1 MNKPL
6 LPNFIGIGA
15 QRAGS
20 TWLNQCLR
28 EHPEIYLPRKEIRF
42 FNYNYSKGL
51 EHYCENFSGLADQKI
66 WGEITPDYYRD
77 KEALERIATDLK
89 NVKVLFVLRNPVER
103 SLSQY
108 QLYKAH
114 GDYTEATFEDA
125 VNAHPELIQ
134 WSMQGKTLQWLS
146 EMFEQKNLLFILYD
160 DIVKTPKAVLQRI
173 LSFLEV
179 DPDFVPSVLNK
190 RVNRVVFPRT
200 QNVLKNLGLG
210 KSIDLVKK
218 SPFAHAI
225 KEWGFKVKQDKVSAK
240 TRRELLSAFNDD
252 IASIEKVLNKNLSH
266 WRT

>member
-51 EHYCENFSGLADQKI
+51 EHYCDNFIGLEDQKV

-77 KEALERIATDLK
+77 KDALERIAKDLK
-89 NVKVLFVLRNPVER
+89 NVKILFVLRNPIER

-114 GDYTEATFEDA
+114 GDYTEATFEKA
-125 VNAHPELIQ
+125 VSAHPELIE
-134 WSMQGKTLQWLS
+134 WSMQGRTLKWLN

-160 DIVKTPKAVLQRI
+160 DINKTPKVVLQRI
-173 LSFLEV
+173 LNFLEV
-179 DPDFVPSVLNK
+179 NPDFVPSVLNK
-190 RVNRVVFPRT
+190 RVNRVVFPRI
-200 QNVLKNLGLG
+200 QKALKSLGL
-210 KSIDLVKK
+210 KQIINLVKI

-225 KEWGFKVKQDKVSAK
+225 KEWGFKIKKDKVSVN
-240 TRRELLSAFNDD
+240 TRKKFLSTIDDD
-252 IASIEKVLNKNLSH
+252 IAKIEKLLDKDLSN
-266 WRT
+266 WRS

>member
-28 EHPEIYLPRKEIRF
+28 EHPEIYLPIKEIRF

-51 EHYCENFSGLADQKI
+51 EHYCENFIGLEEQKI

-77 KEALERIATDLK
+77 KDALERIAKDLK
-89 NVKVLFVLRNPVER
+89 NVKILFVLRNPIER

-114 GDYTEATFEDA
+114 GDYTEATFEEA
-125 VNAHPELIQ
+125 VSAHPELIE
-134 WSMQGKTLQWLS
+134 WSLQGRTLQWLS
-146 EMFEQKNLLFILYD
+146 EMFEQKNLLFVLYD
-160 DIVKTPKAVLQRI
+160 DINKAPKVVLQRI
-173 LSFLEV
+173 LDFLEV
-179 DPDFVPSVLNK
+179 NPDFVPSVLNK

-200 QNVLKNLGLG
+200 QKALKGLGLE
-210 KSIDLVKK
+210 KVIDLVKK

-225 KEWGFKVKQDKVSAK
+225 KEWGFKSNKNKVSINIRK
-240 TRRELLSAFNDD
+240 ELLSAFKDD
-252 IASIEKVLNKNLSH
+252 IASIEKVLNRDLSH
-266 WRT
+266 WRS